1 MKSVAKRAIPFA
13 LAGLLG
19 VALSAVSFW
28 RTPQPATE
36 LVCRFTEPAPL
47 IPAEIVFKP
56 EPMFYTNWARAH
68 NYSSIARVQVTLGA
82 NYLVSDVTLLTP
94 LPEEVAGEV
103 LNVARSIEFIPALRN
118 GTPEESTVIVEYKLD
133 GRPKG
138 SG

>member
-1 MKSVAKRAIPFA
+1 
-13 LAGLLG
+13 
-19 VALSAVSFW
+19 
-28 RTPQPATE
+28 
-36 LVCRFTEPAPL
+36 
-47 IPAEIVFKP
+47 
-56 EPMFYTNWARAH
+56 MFYTNWARAH